1 MSAISDKII
10 ATAKSYIG
18 ETELTNNSGWIDKA
32 FQQKMVDVGWKNG
45 DSWCAFTCELIW
57 KEAYGKGSPIFP
69 RLDRLFSSSATA
81 TAANFIASNDFK
93 TGKIPQPGALVLW
106 RHGNGWQGHAGVV
119 TGIIDSS
126 TFESVEGNTNQDGS
140 SNGYA
145 VFLKKRKL
153 GEAFKP
159 KGFNIVCFVYPV
171 GI

>member
-69 RLDRLFSSSATA
+69 RLDRLFSASATA
-81 TAANFIASNDFK
+81 TAANFIASNDFFEFFGLK
-93 TGKIPQPGALVLW
+93 TGLFIHLEIFFAAQNI
-106 RHGNGWQGHAGVV
+106 H
-119 TGIIDSS
+119 S
-126 TFESVEGNTNQDGS
+126 
-140 SNGYA
+140 
-145 VFLKKRKL
+145 
-153 GEAFKP
+153 AFSQR
-159 KGFNIVCFVYPV
+159 I
-171 GI
+171 